1 MVAETPLSSDKVAA
15 AAAADI
21 DLDARP
27 AMGPVEEQLMAS
39 AFYRLSTS
47 CHRDA
52 MDARLALLNGA
63 GQSFLNRQR
72 QPAARKQPITA
83 NSAFKK

>member
-1 MVAETPLSSDKVAA
+1 
-15 AAAADI
+15 
-21 DLDARP
+21 
-27 AMGPVEEQLMAS
+27 MGPVEEQLMAS
-39 AFYRLSTS
+39 AYYKLAMS

-72 QPAARKQPITA
+72 QPAARKPQNNTA
-83 NSAFKK
+83 SYKK